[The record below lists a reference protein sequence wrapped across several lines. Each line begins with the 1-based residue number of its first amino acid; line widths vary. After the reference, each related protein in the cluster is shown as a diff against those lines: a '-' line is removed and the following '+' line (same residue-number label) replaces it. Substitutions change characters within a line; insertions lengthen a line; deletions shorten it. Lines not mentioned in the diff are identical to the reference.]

1 MIDIVTI
8 GGVGLFVVLYIHTDP
23 NGDLTW
29 SVLDCSPVE
38 QHLASRNSAKSGTF
52 RFHGAEQLVAI
63 THMVEAAYQ
72 ITKADRKERVV
83 RTVADG
89 AIAGRGS
96 TQFAKQEALVDGL
109 VFNPLKEGVCSFHAA
124 DNAFAAVDRQFPE
137 TYNHDCFLRMI
148 KSAFGYGTGRL
159 ILKGVAKEFRRLG
172 SLATARCDEFLA
184 AAATA
189 DIEGRHRQAQR
200 CFVLAAGQRAQA
212 QAIHKAGWD
221 TWRRPLAPQADGTR
235 KVVWQS
241 ASRAAIYEQYGLIYW
256 GLRVRMY
263 ETRENACLA
272 LQAQGGTPT
281 RKTGMNL
288 KKMLAWRA
296 LGRTLIDVDLLV
308 FNCGRSDFR
317 KRHTVPFTLMAQS
330 SLRVGVNSTTQA
342 ALGASEGMFKSM
354 QALVAMA
361 GIVRLVE
368 QLLQAPQWLVTPAGQ
383 DTTGNA
389 IYRPL
394 VFKSYTLWQ
403 VCRTLL
409 AHQCWREFPT
419 LSTRLP
425 ELLLGGT
432 FRGVPLHTQEF
443 TEPAETNEPLSVFA
457 RRLGMTI
464 PAARR
469 ARILEHRHH
478 RFRSTLNALSRLL
491 QWACSERR
499 LLMQR
504 LLGWAPG
511 TQVIFAEAPGLPRV
525 NQDLEVASH
534 TLDASGSGP
543 GAGHWQ
549 HIQEEMPSGQGAGHW
564 QHIQEDEDESSGKGA
579 GRWQQPQQ
587 PQQQDEADV
596 KCSFAPRK
604 RHRTAAGSIEKA
616 EGDDV
621 VVPERD
627 DDVVV
632 QLALDC
638 AGFLPEMPHL
648 ADNDA
653 EIAVLDG
660 INNLEN
666 PLADPDTASDEEDAE
681 AHLSNELAIGSSSEI
696 VNKSVDK
703 PKTNNIDGGE
713 EPPKP
718 WVVKKHVQGG
728 IRFMDSAC
736 YKAEMEDQLWRH
748 ADAGAI
754 FNRHVDRV
762 FGPHMLKFGGTSHE
776 EEISLI
782 ALYNEFN
789 GAIWGRPPGSISRSV
804 IRDPPAEVY
813 LPCSPN
819 QFVDEYRHFREW
831 IYGLRRLPYAGEFF
845 KVSGYK
851 VQKADSQGKPHGSP
865 WIATLQDIREAG
877 RWQHYIPRSGTIAH
891 SRRYGVCVIVDVVSE
906 AIMSKVY
913 RYIMS
918 TPLQEIRFLGF
929 WRVVTAF
936 HRCVHMSRPSE
947 ALAET
952 TGSILRFM
960 SQKWGDC
967 RPMGLRYIANAAV
980 MRLAGLRGL
989 DGEEGIL
996 ATALNLHFRSKGP
1009 EGWHF
1014 TQRRRPLAAQGAAVQ
1029 KAMLKSQVRR
1039 DALPPWVES
1048 TVVDLHRAKQI
1059 DLTKTLPR
1067 PLQLALKL
1075 HPGSRND
1082 DDNAP
1087 AVGGSSAPA
1096 VGGSSTSASR
1106 RDSIAAQTSHFEPD
1120 TLPSDVFRKLNITAL
1135 SLPAHL
1141 RPGKHP
1147 R

>member
-1 MIDIVTI
+1 
-8 GGVGLFVVLYIHTDP
+8 
-23 NGDLTW
+23 
-29 SVLDCSPVE
+29 
-38 QHLASRNSAKSGTF
+38 
-52 RFHGAEQLVAI
+52 
-63 THMVEAAYQ
+63 
-72 ITKADRKERVV
+72 
-83 RTVADG
+83 
-89 AIAGRGS
+89 
-96 TQFAKQEALVDGL
+96 
-109 VFNPLKEGVCSFHAA
+109 
-124 DNAFAAVDRQFPE
+124 
-137 TYNHDCFLRMI
+137 
-148 KSAFGYGTGRL
+148 
-159 ILKGVAKEFRRLG
+159 
-172 SLATARCDEFLA
+172 
-184 AAATA
+184 
-189 DIEGRHRQAQR
+189 
-200 CFVLAAGQRAQA
+200 
-212 QAIHKAGWD
+212 
-221 TWRRPLAPQADGTR
+221 
-235 KVVWQS
+235 
-241 ASRAAIYEQYGLIYW
+241 
-256 GLRVRMY
+256 
-263 ETRENACLA
+263 
-272 LQAQGGTPT
+272 
-281 RKTGMNL
+281 
-288 KKMLAWRA
+288 
-296 LGRTLIDVDLLV
+296 
-308 FNCGRSDFR
+308 
-317 KRHTVPFTLMAQS
+317 
-330 SLRVGVNSTTQA
+330 
-342 ALGASEGMFKSM
+342 
-354 QALVAMA
+354 
-361 GIVRLVE
+361 
-368 QLLQAPQWLVTPAGQ
+368 
-383 DTTGNA
+383 
-389 IYRPL
+389 
-394 VFKSYTLWQ
+394 
-403 VCRTLL
+403 
-409 AHQCWREFPT
+409 
-419 LSTRLP
+419 
-425 ELLLGGT
+425 
-432 FRGVPLHTQEF
+432 
-443 TEPAETNEPLSVFA
+443 
-457 RRLGMTI
+457 
-464 PAARR
+464 
-469 ARILEHRHH
+469 
-478 RFRSTLNALSRLL
+478 
-491 QWACSERR
+491 
-499 LLMQR
+499 
-504 LLGWAPG
+504 
-511 TQVIFAEAPGLPRV
+511 
-525 NQDLEVASH
+525 
-534 TLDASGSGP
+534 
-543 GAGHWQ
+543 
-549 HIQEEMPSGQGAGHW
+549 
-564 QHIQEDEDESSGKGA
+564 
-579 GRWQQPQQ
+579 
-587 PQQQDEADV
+587 
-596 KCSFAPRK
+596 
-604 RHRTAAGSIEKA
+604 
-616 EGDDV
+616 
-621 VVPERD
+621 
-627 DDVVV
+627 
-632 QLALDC
+632 
-638 AGFLPEMPHL
+638 
-648 ADNDA
+648 
-653 EIAVLDG
+653 
-660 INNLEN
+660 
-666 PLADPDTASDEEDAE
+666 
-681 AHLSNELAIGSSSEI
+681 
-696 VNKSVDK
+696 
-703 PKTNNIDGGE
+703 
-713 EPPKP
+713 
-718 WVVKKHVQGG
+718 
-728 IRFMDSAC
+728 
-736 YKAEMEDQLWRH
+736 
-748 ADAGAI
+748 
-754 FNRHVDRV
+754 
-762 FGPHMLKFGGTSHE
+762 MLKFGGTSHE

-967 RPMGLRYIANAAV
+967 HPMGLRYIANAAV
-980 MRLAGLRGL
+980 TRLAGLRGL